1 MILRTLAAGAVAL
14 IASASFAAP
23 ASASTPAS
31 VTASANP
38 ETWSW
43 GPIYSADRAGKAKGK
58 VVLDRPGF
66 VVNGSLY
73 DFPGRKGCSWLTFR
87 WVKESGGKG
96 HKTYRNCSGTKPL
109 TFSLK
114 TGYMLSIEG
123 KVCRGT
129 AKKAT
134 GRCSEWDGVWSQGG

>member
-1 MILRTLAAGAVAL
+1 MMFRTIAAGVTL
-14 IASASFAAP
+14 LFASAALA
-23 ASASTPAS
+23 TPAMA
-31 VTASANP
+31 TANP

-43 GPIYSADRAGKAKGK
+43 GSIYSADRAGKAKGK

-66 VVNGSLY
+66 VVSGKLY
-73 DFPGRKGCSWLTFR
+73 DLPGTKGCSWLKFR
-87 WVKESGGKG
+87 WTKENGGHG
-96 HKTYRNCSGTKPL
+96 AKTYKNCSGAKPL

-129 AKKAT
+129 SRAIT
-134 GRCSEWDGVWSQGG
+134 GKCSSWDGVWAQGG